1 MIIEKEFLEIFEN
14 TASEPGKTYFKGYTD
29 SDYMGEGWVYFVT
42 EIDFNIVKRVMEATP
57 QQDASSFSQIQ
68 ICSEKEAMHNGYE
81 KI

>member
-14 TASEPGKTYFKGYTD
+14 TASELGKTYFKGYTD
-29 SDYMGEGWVYFVT
+29 SDYMGEGWVYFAT
-42 EIDFNIVKRVMEATP
+42 EIDFNTVKRVMEATP

-68 ICSEKEAMHNGYE
+68 ICSEKEAMDNGYE